1 MSIFHTVLDDRAVLR
16 IGGDDRVSFLQ
27 NLLTQNID
35 HCTSGR
41 AMMSALLTPQGKLLH
56 DFILIGEDDGFL
68 IDCDAGQA
76 DALAKK
82 LSLYRLR
89 ADVTIEKTALQ
100 CHALWQ
106 EDGFACPPAT
116 GFFEDPRHEGL
127 GLRGVFETYETGLP
141 QKPLADWQHN
151 RVRLGIAQGPQ
162 DMPPGTVFPL
172 EYGFALLNAIDFQ
185 KGCFVGQEVTSR
197 THRKGSLRKKLHCV
211 TSAEAS
217 FDTVPHACEI
227 MAGERRVGHMV
238 ATSGAYGLALIRE
251 DALDLPLTAADQPI
265 TPAGGLFVAAA
276 DGTA

>member
-1 MSIFHTVLDDRAVLR
+1 MSIFHTILDDRAILR
-16 IGGDDRVSFLQ
+16 IGGADRVAFLQ
-27 NLLTQNID
+27 NLLTQNVEL
-35 HCTSGR
+35 CAAEG

-56 DFILIGEDDGFL
+56 DFILMGETDFYL

-89 ADVTIEKTALQ
+89 ADVTIEKTALKT
-100 CHALWQ
+100 HALWQ
-106 EDGFACPPAT
+106 EDGFACPPAA

-141 QKPLADWQHN
+141 QKNLAAWHHN

-172 EYGFALLNAIDFQ
+172 EYGFDRLNAIDFQ

-211 TSAEAS
+211 TSEA
-217 FDTVPHACEI
+217 FDTVPYDCEI
-227 MAGERRVGHMV
+227 MADTRKVGQMV
-238 ATSGAYGLALIRE
+238 AISGAYGLALIRE
-251 DALDLPLTAADQPI
+251 DALDLPLTAANQAI
-265 TPAGGLFVAAA
+265 ALAGGIFATAS